1 MTVRVEKKMQ
11 IVQINIGAVFF
22 PPVGDTFMTMGTKSC
37 TIITILL
44 PLCYLHMIGCD

>member
-44 PLCYLHMIGCD
+44 LVLFAHDRM